1 MIKHFAFSVKK
12 HLAIAS
18 GIMLFMMPVQMF
30 ATTHIV
36 HFGDYFFSPN
46 SFSAQVGDTVT
57 WQGDFSMHN
66 TTSESIPAGA
76 APWSYGSTSD
86 TTFSYVIKVAGTY
99 HYECTFHV
107 SLGMV
112 GLFTVTAASAVRPTT
127 AAPHGANSISVQ
139 ALSHSGKLSLQ
150 LTLPQAGIVSFKIF
164 NSAGRQVLSL
174 GSLRL
179 KAGANV
185 IPLTALPSGSYHLK
199 LIANEA
205 TVTQTLSLLR

>member
-1 MIKHFAFSVKK
+1 MMKRVFQ
-12 HLAIAS
+12 LTIAV
-18 GIMLFMMPVQMF
+18 GIMVFLLPGKMF
-30 ATTHIV
+30 ATDHLV
-36 HFGDYFFSPN
+36 HFGDYFFSPD
-46 SFSAQVGDTVT
+46 SFSAHVGDTVT

-66 TTSESIPAGA
+66 TVSESIPAGA
-76 APWSYGSTSD
+76 AAWNHGLTSGTTD
-86 TTFSYVIKVAGTY
+86 TAFSYVIKVAGTY
-99 HYECTFHV
+99 HYECTVHV

-127 AAPHGANSISVQ
+127 AAPHSANSISVQ
-139 ALSHSGKLSLQ
+139 ALSHSGRLSLQ
-150 LTLPQAGIVSFKIF
+150 LTLPQAEIVSFKIF